1 MCETS
6 AFRKKYQKRV
16 DNEMCVRC
24 GKANDSERRKCQLCR
39 KLESDW
45 RKNTR
50 DRRRDSERK
59 YKQGIYDIRIV
70 RHSKMSDTK
79 MKRPFDEQS
88 YITPDRIRTL
98 RRLQKNK
105 CLYCAQD
112 LQVLN
117 RRQPDG
123 LTVER
128 IDNSH
133 PHNSDNVILCCH
145 RCNVRRIGNKS
156 NNKPGLQIYHEMWTN
171 YKKTL

>member
-6 AFRKKYQKRV
+6 AFQKKYKKRIE
-16 DNEMCVRC
+16 NEMCVRC
-24 GKANDSERRKCQLCR
+24 GKTNDSARRKCQVCR
-39 KLESDW
+39 KLESEW

-50 DRRRDSERK
+50 DRRRNSERK

-79 MKRPFDEQS
+79 MKREFDEQS

-112 LQVLN
+112 LQILN

-128 IDNSH
+128 MDNSR

-145 RCNVRRIGNKS
+145 RCNVRRVGNQL
-156 NNKPGLQIYHEMWTN
+156 NNKPSLQIYHSIWMN
-171 YKKTL
+171 YKH